1 MELARHWRNRYGLYN
16 IVDFIQDD
24 VQVLHQIET
33 EVVTIGKKGFYSVS
47 VKDRRKEC
55 QKIHL
60 RSSCF
65 NILEKIIEGVEYN
78 AIVTPKEK
86 KSTYLTVLKKI
97 VNGSKLEVKDMVKL
111 LTNDE
116 EIVVPF
122 HIDFLKDF
130 VIYTP
135 EFSFAYNPIDA
146 LLEVLIQTEKYLIK
160 EEMFTTLPDMVL
172 SKICFSIRDN
182 TLEDDIKE
190 YFV

>member
-1 MELARHWRNRYGLYN
+1 MSRHWRNRYGLYN

-160 EEMFTTLPDMVL
+160 EEMFTTLPDMVF